1 MADISQVKLPS
12 GNIYDI
18 KDANLTFQVEN
29 ILEDGVGKGRGPG
42 DYTVPV
48 LTLLRNRLV
57 IVDPEDYPQDSSIT
71 VTNNVC
77 TMVGSLFSGSFTS
90 LENTNITDG
99 IAPTGQIIYL
109 YIGNINSLAD
119 FSRVT
124 LTVNSKKYDGTS
136 GGTISASLY
145 KSGHLVTKAD
155 LNSNTVYPVVQID
168 SHWHIAGGSM
178 SAQLSS
184 LIQRVQTL
192 QDGMVQGVQYAGVL
206 AAASTASMSDG
217 STVSTLTRK
226 DGTTLTF
233 DDGTSG
239 STDPSDN
246 VYGPGAIVISPDGSG
261 KSTEYI
267 WNGTKWQLLGSN
279 TDQFG
284 DFAYANTGTAS
295 ISPGGTVSKPTFS
308 GTPTTI
314 TVNGKAA
321 NGTASAQTFTG
332 TNATITVKGNKPQQN
347 VNLSISTSSSN
358 NYTPQ
363 GTISFDSAV
372 TTASTTITEITGRGT
387 LPSRTASTVVTG
399 VSGGKLVSGLS
410 TTNIGKVTGIGSLP
424 TTADKTVVTHTDFGN
439 GYLISGSSTAS
450 IPKLTGLGTLPAATS
465 GSVNQ
470 VSGLTQQSVSTAKI
484 TYVTAISATGG
495 AVTNLT
501 GLGSLISTESK
512 TFVTGGTGVSGV
524 GSLISTESKTFVTG
538 LATNTT
544 VGSIVT
550 TASKTSAW
558 ASVDGETLVLSGS
571 LLNGIST
578 HAFPTLN
585 TGTVRGVSGRG
596 SLISTVALGTSTVRG
611 VSGRGSLPTTASK
624 SFITDVEVAP
634 TGGFTSSTVVTSI
647 TPAHIVSTSSQN
659 VLTNFATGTLPSTT
673 SQSVVTA
680 ITAGS
685 TPASTEEN
693 IKVLTGVGA
702 LPSCASQQVVTS
714 ISTANIS
721 VSTAQNYSMT
731 GTGALPTTKS
741 TTITYVS
748 NASGNATFTGKPV
761 TISGTVPAATITSTG
776 TYKPAGSNSTSSV
789 SIPAHT
795 STVAYTPAGTVSQP
809 TFTPATATVTVYPV

>member
-12 GNIYDI
+12 GNTYDI
-18 KDANLTFQVEN
+18 KDAKLRRANRDGLTFDNGLDDPYDVSGELKPLQRIATVTQYTVVDGRLN
-29 ILEDGVGKGRGPG
+29 LIAKINGFIHPSNTTNYDLLFVLNFDGNTFDDSGSWNQIFLTLEDNSEDPSPLQGFLYYGTSEYIMGGMLNFEHEYLFH
-42 DYTVPV
+42 YTW
-48 LTLLRNRLV
+48 
-57 IVDPEDYPQDSSIT
+57 
-71 VTNNVC
+71 
-77 TMVGSLFSGSFTS
+77 
-90 LENTNITDG
+90 
-99 IAPTGQIIYL
+99 
-109 YIGNINSLAD
+109 INSIFVLVGDLSESSEISGLA
-119 FSRVT
+119 SR
-124 LTVNSKKYDGTS
+124 
-136 GGTISASLY
+136 ISA
-145 KSGHLVTKAD
+145 
-155 LNSNTVYPVVQID
+155 
-168 SHWHIAGGSM
+168 
-178 SAQLSS
+178 
-184 LIQRVQTL
+184 L
-192 QDGMVQGVQYAGVL
+192 QNKTIQGVFYAGVL
-206 AAASTASMSDG
+206 NATSAAGMSDG
-217 STVSTLTRK
+217 ATTPILTRS
-226 DGTTLTF
+226 DGTTMTF
-233 DDGTSG
+233 VPSQQTA
-239 STDPSDN
+239 DPAN
-246 VYGPGAIVISPDGSG
+246 NRYGPGAIVIAPSATAGEP
-261 KSTEYI
+261 STEYI
-267 WNGTKWQLLGSN
+267 WNGSKWQLLGSN
-279 TDQFG
+279 TDNFG
-284 DFAYANTGTAS
+284 GFAYANTGTGTYT
-295 ISPGGTVSKPTFS
+295 PGGTVSKPTFS

-399 VSGGKLVSGLS
+399 VGGGKLVTALS
-410 TTNIGKVTGIGSLP
+410 TMNIGKVTGIGSLP

-484 TYVTAISATGG
+484 SYMTALDVTGG
-495 AVTNLT
+495 TASNLT

-512 TFVTGGTGVSGV
+512 TFATGGTGVSGL
-524 GSLISTESKTFVTG
+524 GSLISTESKTFATSF
-538 LATNTT
+538 ATNTT

-585 TGTVRGVSGRG
+585 TGTVRGVSGIG

-611 VSGRGSLPTTASK
+611 VTGRGSLPTTQSK
-624 SFITDVEVAP
+624 SFLTEVKPAA

-673 SQSVVTA
+673 SQTVVTA

-776 TYKPAGSNSTSSV
+776 TYKPEGSNSTSSV